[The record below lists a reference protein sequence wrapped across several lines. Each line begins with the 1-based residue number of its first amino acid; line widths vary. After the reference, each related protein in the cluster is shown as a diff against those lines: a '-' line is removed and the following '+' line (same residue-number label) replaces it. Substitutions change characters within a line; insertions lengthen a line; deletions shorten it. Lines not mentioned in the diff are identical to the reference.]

1 MTVSV
6 NLFNEYSSKA
16 VNGSD
21 PACSSK
27 AAFLA
32 LTVELHRGYPHMTS
46 LPQKSQRRKFDS
58 LAWEK
63 FYWERPH

>member
-1 MTVSV
+1 VSV

-16 VNGSD
+16 VNGSN
-21 PACSSK
+21 PAYSSK

-32 LTVELHRGYPHMTS
+32 LSVELYRGYLPMTS
-46 LPQKSQRRKFDS
+46 LPQKSQRQKFDS

-63 FYWERPH
+63 FYRDCPHG

>member
-1 MTVSV
+1 VSV
-6 NLFNEYSSKA
+6 NLFDEYNSKA
-16 VNGSD
+16 VNGSN
-21 PACSSK
+21 PAYSK

-32 LTVELHRGYPHMTS
+32 LSVELHRGYLPMTS

-63 FYWERPH
+63 FYRG